1 MKYIRVQLTA
11 EELRTLYH
19 FHRDI
24 ADDEWFCCKTDHTEE
39 AVRERKKRAR
49 LFKKALAKEFKEK
62 V

>member
-1 MKYIRVQLTA
+1 MKYIKLQLTA

-24 ADDEWFCCKTDHTEE
+24 ADDEWFGCKTDHTEE
-39 AVRERKKRAR
+39 TIKERKKRAG
-49 LFKKALAKEFKEK
+49 LFKKTLAKEFKEK